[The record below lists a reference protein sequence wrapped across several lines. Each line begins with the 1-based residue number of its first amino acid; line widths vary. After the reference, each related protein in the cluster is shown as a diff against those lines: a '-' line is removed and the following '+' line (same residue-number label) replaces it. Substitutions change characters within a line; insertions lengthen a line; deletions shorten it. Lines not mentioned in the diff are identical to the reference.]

1 MARTRCA
8 AGCRFL
14 PSVAAHSSFLAGSA
28 CPVLTRCCRLAG
40 TQPTLLRDK
49 QLCCCMALL
58 RHIQVP
64 PSAVSPRL
72 YSAFLQ
78 LYLGCFAGGVALPCC
93 LFLHASR
100 VPSPQQW
107 GSGLLKAHAHEHCEA
122 NSQPFPHCE
131 RHKPTN
137 CNKTQKGQKIKGQMG
152 HAGLIC
158 TEFPCSVHG
167 CNPIKLVPAHVLG
180 FATCLFLES
189 SPPSYKKQTEK
200 SLPISLICV
209 THNDTV
215 HKAHP
220 GIGTMH

>member
-1 MARTRCA
+1 MPCA
-8 AGCRFL
+8 YPVLQACRHSTNPAQRQAAVL
-14 PSVAAHSSFLAGSA
+14 PHGSAQAHSSATLRCVPKALFSLSA
-28 CPVLTRCCRLAG
+28 ALSGVLCR
-40 TQPTLLRDK
+40 
-49 QLCCCMALL
+49 
-58 RHIQVP
+58 
-64 PSAVSPRL
+64 
-72 YSAFLQ
+72 
-78 LYLGCFAGGVALPCC
+78 GVALPCC